1 MNENDKDNPMQ
12 NLAPPTSKEVDQAWE
27 NVISRIRIHEKE
39 KRRKKFIRY
48 SIAASAAIILMI
60 GSLVGYNT
68 FLKPDIYLAQNSN
81 SAIKLSDGTVVTL
94 FKGARLTVEKSFPAD
109 TREVLLEGDAVFNVT
124 KSKEHPFIVHGLN
137 YETKVLGTVF
147 KVTQQGKTFK
157 VDLFEGKVLVY
168 RQGHPKDP
176 VTLKPKQTFTNF
188 GILQATS
195 VTKTE
200 DIKTTVTKDKSATLT
215 FSECPMN
222 DAVGIIEKTFGITIH
237 YPAELENTKITLALS
252 DATSDEFIQTL
263 ATQLNLNSKQDND
276 SIFKL
281 EK

>member
-1 MNENDKDNPMQ
+1 M
-12 NLAPPTSKEVDQAWE
+12 
-27 NVISRIRIHEKE
+27 ISRIKIHERE

-48 SIAASAAIILMI
+48 STAVSAAIILII
-60 GSLVGYNT
+60 GSHVGYNT
-68 FLKPDIYLAQNSN
+68 ILKPDIYLAQQSN
-81 SAIKLSDGTVVTL
+81 STIKLADGTMVTL
-94 FKGARLTVEKSFPAD
+94 LKGAKLTVEKSFSAD
-109 TREVLLEGDAVFNVT
+109 AREVLLEGDAVFNVT

-168 RQGHPKDP
+168 RTGHPKDP
-176 VTLKPKQTFTNF
+176 VILKPQQTFTNF
-188 GILQATS
+188 GILQAAS

-200 DIKTTVTKDKSATLT
+200 DIKTTVTKDRSANLT
-215 FSECPMN
+215 FRECPIN
-222 DAVGIIEKTFGITIH
+222 DAVGILEKTFGITIH

-252 DATSDEFIQTL
+252 DATADECIQTL
-263 ATQLNLNSKQDND
+263 ATQLNLNSRQNND